1 MRVGGN
7 MKRWIRDDRQVH
19 RIALNP
25 QILGE
30 KKGPYFFVAV
40 GTGRVVILNG
50 KREAVSLNGPI
61 FSFSR
66 AESLKFKQRLSIC
79 WSHTCHG
86 VFP

>member
-30 KKGPYFFVAV
+30 KKGPYFLLRWERDV
-40 GTGRVVILNG
+40 
-50 KREAVSLNGPI
+50 
-61 FSFSR
+61 
-66 AESLKFKQRLSIC
+66 
-79 WSHTCHG
+79 W
-86 VFP
+86 